1 MLSRLS
7 IFPADSRPA
16 NTKALKPCSGAANGP
31 AAQSSLGLGWIVER
45 AGHAEAGGGRSGS
58 SLPGH
63 QFQRPSRTTIEG
75 TSSDR
80 TRKMPLGPTHQ
91 LATRFG
97 INPAWVTD
105 IVDRLEKRGDV
116 VRSVAPDDRRVK
128 LLELTESGRSTNDA
142 ITAIFATP
150 PPGLV
155 GSPLE
160 DLRAL
165 VRIAE
170 RISAADP
177 DDLPTDSPT
186 RA

>member
-1 MLSRLS
+1 MTELEDREELARQGWGLLVS
-7 IFPADSRPA
+7 
-16 NTKALKPCSGAANGP
+16 
-31 AAQSSLGLGWIVER
+31 AAQRHLE
-45 AGHAEAGGGRSGS
+45 
-58 SLPGH
+58 
-63 QFQRPSRTTIEG
+63 
-75 TSSDR
+75 TSSR
-80 TRKMPLGPTHQ
+80 ELERLGMSKVMAASLNAIATMPLGPTHQ